1 MPNHF
6 WPQDLQAQS
15 DQKISTHTRKHLY
28 IPVLS
33 GHSSLLGHLK
43 SKKICILTK
52 SCSIESSS
60 KKKKKDSKCNLLLR
74 ITIGNLQKLVD
85 ATAFVLQ
92 VKFATSLQ
100 LWTVR
105 RFSSFHS
112 HRSSPHLLSDNFQ
125 LTKQLVPAARPPSFY
140 PTTTPNSWL
149 PRF

>member
-6 WPQDLQAQS
+6 WPQDFQSQS
-15 DQKISTHTRKHLY
+15 DQKISKPTRKRLY
-28 IPVLS
+28 IPVCG
-33 GHSSLLGHLK
+33 GHSGSLGRVK

-60 KKKKKDSKCNLLLR
+60 KRKKKKCHLLLR

-85 ATAFVLQ
+85 AAAFVLQ
-92 VKFATSLQ
+92 VRFATGLQ

-105 RFSSFHS
+105 HFASFHS
-112 HRSSPHLLSDNFQ
+112 HRSFPRPLSDNFQ
-125 LTKQLVPAARPPSFY
+125 LTKQLVPAARTPSFY
-140 PTTTPNSWL
+140 PTAMPNSWL